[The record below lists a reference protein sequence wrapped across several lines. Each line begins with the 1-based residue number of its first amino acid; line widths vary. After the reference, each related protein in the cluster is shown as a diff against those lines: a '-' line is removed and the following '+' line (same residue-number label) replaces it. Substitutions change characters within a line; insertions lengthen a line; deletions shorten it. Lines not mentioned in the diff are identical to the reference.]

1 MTGQRGDLAPL
12 SRLDWLWV
20 VLPYVLLTTSAVVA
34 WTSGELTGSHSVQA
48 AAVAAALVVWHTWWV
63 TLHPQW
69 LEARLVPMAVYFIG
83 LVAMVHGL
91 VALSFAFFPV
101 YLISYPMAFVALPG
115 GWAYGGVGLTAAIAL
130 LTMEPVS
137 VVNVILG
144 LGAAALVA
152 VTGGTIRALE
162 QQTARRKAAMA
173 ELQRTH
179 DDLQA
184 ALARNLEL
192 QEQLQAEARQAGI
205 AAERSRL
212 AGEIHD
218 TLAAGL
224 SGVLSQFEALSAE
237 LPTDHPLHQRLRV
250 GSDLARETLQDAR
263 RSVRALRPAAL
274 HESTLPT
281 ALADIIARFER
292 DHAVTVTSA
301 VTGDHMTLPDQV
313 EDVVI
318 RSAQEALTNV
328 GRHAAAS
335 TVYLTLSYL
344 GDTVILDVADNGTGF
359 PADQTGAGHGLGI
372 MQERVHTLGGAVD
385 IDTAS
390 GEGTTITVSIPLR
403 QESDHGS
410 A

>member
-20 VLPYVLLTTSAVVA
+20 MLPYVLLTTSAVVA
-34 WTSGELTGSHSVQA
+34 WTSGELTGSRSVQA

-250 GSDLARETLQDAR
+250 GNDLARETLQDAR

-301 VTGDHMTLPDQV
+301 VTGDRLTLPDQV

-335 TVYLTLSYL
+335 TVHLTLSYL

-410 A
+410 P